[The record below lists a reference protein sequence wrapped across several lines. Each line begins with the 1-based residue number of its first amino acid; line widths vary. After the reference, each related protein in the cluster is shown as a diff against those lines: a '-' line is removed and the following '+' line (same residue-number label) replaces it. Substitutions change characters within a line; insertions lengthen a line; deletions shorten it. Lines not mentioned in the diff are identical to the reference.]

1 MSDSVSQLERQL
13 TLLAPDEAP
22 NALREQVLAEVRR
35 ELRASR
41 WDRRLGRVATCVLL
55 LGVGINAVMALGM
68 NDGRHLMRRPA
79 TQDSL
84 VQTAVAVARA
94 TDVETGRQ
102 IARQLAAWS
111 GQVMTDEQVAAFEA
125 ALAAELRKG
134 SDG

>member
-1 MSDSVSQLERQL
+1 MNNSVSQIERQL
-13 TLLAPDEAP
+13 ASLSPDGAPSE
-22 NALREQVLAEVRR
+22 LREAVLGNVRR

-41 WDRRLGRVATCVLL
+41 WDRRLGRVATFVLL
-55 LGVGINAVMALGM
+55 TGVGINAVMALGM
-68 NDGRHLMRRPA
+68 NDGRHLMRKGASRN
-79 TQDSL
+79 SL

-94 TDVETGRQ
+94 TDEETGRQ
-102 IARQLAAWS
+102 VAQQLAAWS